1 MPIIA
6 WALFSM
12 NLSICYYFFQIDTFS
27 TAFYNYSKMAII
39 NLKKREVECKI
50 VYYGPGRGGKTS
62 NLQYVFQ
69 KSRKLMTDEM
79 VSIKTKGD
87 LTLFFDFVPMG
98 IGKIKGCDVRVQ
110 LYTVPGQV
118 KYSSTRKLVLK
129 GVDGLVFVAD
139 SLQVRHEKNLLALK
153 DLALN
158 LKSYSLNIM
167 KVPLVLQYNKRDLA
181 AEGVPLMSIEAMEKA
196 YNHQLQVPSF
206 AASAV
211 TGQNVNATLKECLVR
226 TLRSLKK
233 EAGW

>member
-1 MPIIA
+1 
-6 WALFSM
+6 
-12 NLSICYYFFQIDTFS
+12 
-27 TAFYNYSKMAII
+27 MAII
-39 NLKKREVECKI
+39 NLKKREVECKL

-62 NLQYVFQ
+62 NLQYIFQ

-139 SLQVRHEKNLLALK
+139 SLKIRHEKNILSLK

-158 LKSYSLNIM
+158 LKSYGLNIM
-167 KVPLVLQYNKRDLA
+167 TIPLVLQYNKRDLA
-181 AEGVPLMSIEAMEKA
+181 AEGVPLMSIEEMEKA
-196 YNHQLQVPSF
+196 YNHQLKVPSF

-211 TGQNVNATLKECLVR
+211 TGENVNATLKAALVLL
-226 TLRSLKK
+226 LRSLKK